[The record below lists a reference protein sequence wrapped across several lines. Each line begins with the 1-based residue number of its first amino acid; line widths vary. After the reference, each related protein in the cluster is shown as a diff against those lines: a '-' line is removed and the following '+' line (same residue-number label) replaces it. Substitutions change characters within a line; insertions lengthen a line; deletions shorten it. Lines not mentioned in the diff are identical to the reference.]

1 MIKQVFFPSV
11 TVCVFT
17 HATNIF
23 CIFFILAFDIMA
35 EEQPD
40 RASTADD
47 ALALQTGSTSVVSS
61 DANAPADSLMDNKKR
76 RRESSP
82 LQEFQHEPPNKR
94 RFDH

>member
-1 MIKQVFFPSV
+1 
-11 TVCVFT
+11 
-17 HATNIF
+17 
-23 CIFFILAFDIMA
+23 MA

-94 RFDH
+94 RFDHQAKLNLLTRQYTCYVRIPSCSRYSAKSTT